1 MEEKYTPVLTLDPV
15 AETEEVKAVKLTDE
29 EIEKSLAETAN
40 LTPEEQQMV
49 EAFAEKIDIT
59 DANLV
64 MNYGAQSQA
73 KLSEFSDSALANVK
87 TKELGETGEMIT
99 DLIGELLSFGK
110 EEKKGLLGFF
120 KKQGDKLEAMR
131 AKYDD
136 AEKNVNRIVLNLEEH
151 QTGLRKDVATLDE
164 MYEKNIAYFKELTMY
179 ILAGKKKLEQER
191 NTTLV
196 ELTEKAKQSNLP
208 EDAQS
213 AKDFADKCT
222 RFEKKIYDLELTR
235 NISLQMA
242 PQLRLI
248 QNNDTMMVEKIQT
261 TIMNTIPLW
270 KNQMVIA
277 LGLEHTKQAIE
288 AQRSVTNM
296 TNELLKKNAES
307 LHTATVA
314 AAEESERGIVDIET
328 LTETNE
334 KLITTM
340 DDVLRIQREGHEK
353 RIAAEAELSRIEN
366 ELHKKLLEVAEEK

>member
-1 MEEKYTPVLTLDPV
+1 MEEKYTPVLTLDPIV
-15 AETEEVKAVKLTDE
+15 EAEEVKAVELTDKE
-29 EIEKSLAETAN
+29 VESSLAETAN

-73 KLSEFSDSALANVK
+73 KLSEFSDSALASVK

-99 DLIGELLSFGK
+99 NLIGELRSFG
-110 EEKKGLLGFF
+110 EPEKKGLFGFF
-120 KKQGDKLEAMR
+120 KKQGDKLELMR
-131 AKYDD
+131 VKYDD
-136 AEKNVNRIVLNLEEH
+136 AEKNVNRIVMNLEEH
-151 QTGLRKDVATLDE
+151 MTGLRKDIATLDE
-164 MYEKNIAYFKELTMY
+164 LYERNIAYFKELTMY
-179 ILAGKKKLEQER
+179 ILAGRKKLEQER

-196 ELTEKAKQSNLP
+196 ELTEKAKRSNLP

-222 RFEKKIYDLELTR
+222 RFEKKLYDLELTR

-248 QNNDTMMVEKIQT
+248 QNNDAMMVEKIQT

-277 LGLEHTKQAIE
+277 LGLEHTRQAIE

-307 LHTATVA
+307 LRTATVA

-334 KLITTM
+334 KLINTM
-340 DDVLRIQREGHEK
+340 DDVLRIQREGHDK
-353 RIAAEAELSRIEN
+353 RVAAEAELSRIEN
-366 ELHKKLLEVAEEK
+366 ELHKKLLEVAEEN